1 MHKIVIHRR
10 GSYDRLRLEPA
21 ALPALGPED
30 VHVEV
35 AAAGVNYADCI
46 VRMGLYRS
54 AREYVGW
61 PITPGFEVAG
71 VVRRVGEAIGDLA
84 PGAEVVAVTRFGGY
98 ASDVVVPRRQ
108 VFAKPR
114 TLTMAE
120 AAGFPA
126 VFLTAQHA
134 LVELG
139 RPKPGANVLVHS
151 AAGGVGSAA
160 VQIARLL
167 GAHVVGVVGRTEKV
181 ELVRAMGA
189 HAVIDR
195 ARDRLWP
202 TAEIHAPIGYDVILD
217 ANGVDTLRASFK
229 HLAPMGRLVV
239 YGFHSMLPRAGKRM
253 RWWKLAWDFL
263 RTPRFSPFDLTD
275 RNRSVMGFNLSY
287 LFDHQRVLHTAME
300 QLCTWLDDGLLR
312 PPPVR
317 TFPLAEAGAAQR
329 LLETG
334 TTVGKLVL
342 VPERP

>member
-1 MHKIVIHRR
+1 MQKIVIHRR
-10 GSYDRLRLEPA
+10 GGYDRLRLEPA
-21 ALPALGPED
+21 VLPMLGPED

-35 AAAGVNYADCI
+35 AAAGVNYADCV

-71 VVRRVGEAIGDLA
+71 TVRRVGDSVTDLA

-98 ASDVVVPRRQ
+98 ASDIVVPRRF

-114 TLTMAE
+114 ALTMVE

-126 VFLTAQHA
+126 VFLTAHHA

-139 RPKPGANVLVHS
+139 RPRAGAQVLVHS
-151 AAGGVGSAA
+151 AAGGVGGAA

-167 GAHVVGVVGRTEKV
+167 GAHVVGVVGGTEKV
-181 ELVRAMGA
+181 EIVRQMGA

-195 ARDRLWP
+195 ARERLWP
-202 TAEIHAPIGYDVILD
+202 TAEIHAPVGYDVILD
-217 ANGVDTLRASFK
+217 ANGVATLRASFA
-229 HLAPMGRLVV
+229 HLAPMGRLIV
-239 YGFHSMLPRAGKRM
+239 YGFHSMLPRAGKRL
-253 RWWKLAWDFL
+253 RWWRLLLDFL

-287 LFDHQRVLHTAME
+287 LFDHQRVLDTAMA
-300 QLCTWLDDGLLR
+300 QLCSWLDDGLLR

-317 TFPLAEAGAAQR
+317 TFPLAEAAAAQR
-329 LLETG
+329 FLETG
-334 TTVGKLVL
+334 ASVGKLVL